1 EGANFLH
8 FQELLEEIKGIKVS
22 YFKLYALLRKHGII
36 SPKYHRITRKKH
48 RQRLKQK
55 VENKEKLTPAEQHY
69 IAETNLQDPEK
80 SHPRKPRAKYFGE
93 LLLMDASEHQW
104 FGKSHAHLHLV
115 MDGSSGSILGAYF
128 VTQETLKGNSDMPA
142 IGSGSILTRLPSPKQ
157 RAESKE
163 CSVPSKAGW
172 LRNLGWQA
180 YSISMRLMSS

>member
-1 EGANFLH
+1 HRQRGT
-8 FQELLEEIKGIKVS
+8 IP
-22 YFKLYALLRKHGII
+22 
-36 SPKYHRITRKKH
+36 PKCHRIPRKKH

-115 MDGSSGSILGAYF
+115 MDDAPVRLLFSRH
-128 VTQETLKGNSDMPA
+128 ET
-142 IGSGSILTRLPSPKQ
+142 
-157 RAESKE
+157 
-163 CSVPSKAGW
+163 
-172 LRNLGWQA
+172 
-180 YSISMRLMSS
+180 